1 MKEIY
6 LFSGLGADYRAFE
19 KLDFSNFNTTHI
31 TWIVPDKAESI
42 ENYAYRISNQIK
54 SDNPILIG
62 LSFGGIIAIEVS
74 KHIKTEKIILLASAK
89 TKLEIPFYYK
99 LAGKLQLHKLIPAR
113 IFKSANF
120 LSYWFFGINNKS
132 EKLLLKNILEDTDAS
147 FLKWALNEIVNWKN
161 IKVEGNL
168 IHIHGSSDRILP
180 IKYINVDFKVKNGGH
195 FMTLNKDIE
204 LSNLIKNIIS

>member
-31 TWIVPDKAESI
+31 NWIVPDKAESI

>member
-19 KLDFSNFNTTHI
+19 KLNFSNFNTTHI
-31 TWIVPDKAESI
+31 NWIVPEKAESI
-42 ENYAYRISNQIK
+42 VSYAYRISNQIK
-54 SDNPILIG
+54 ADNPILIG

-147 FLKWALNEIVNWKN
+147 FLKWALNEIVNWEN

-180 IKYINVDFKVKNGGH
+180 IKYIDVDFKVKNGGH

-204 LSNLIKNIIS
+204 LSNLIKNIIL

>member
-6 LFSGLGADYRAFE
+6 LFSGLGADYRVFE
-19 KLDFSNFNTTHI
+19 KLDFSSFNI
-31 TWIVPDKAESI
+31 TYINWIIPEKAESI
-42 ENYAYRISNQIK
+42 VSYAYRISNQIK
-54 SDNPILIG
+54 TENPILIG
-62 LSFGGIIAIEVS
+62 LSFGGLVAIEVS

-132 EKLLLKNILEDTDAS
+132 EKLLLKNILKDTDAS
-147 FLKWALNEIVNWKN
+147 FLKWALNEIVNWEN
-161 IKVEGNL
+161 IKVEANL